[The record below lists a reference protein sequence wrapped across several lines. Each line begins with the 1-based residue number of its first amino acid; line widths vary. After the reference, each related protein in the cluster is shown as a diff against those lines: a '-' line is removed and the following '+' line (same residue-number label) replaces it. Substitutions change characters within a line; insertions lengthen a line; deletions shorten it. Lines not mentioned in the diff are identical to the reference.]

1 MKEEKVNNLKMM
13 MGNKPELLKPKETL
27 QKPKKKKDRL
37 SNLLELKF

>member
-1 MKEEKVNNLKMM
+1 MKEDKENELKL
-13 MGNKPELLKPKETL
+13 MGHKPEVLKAMETL